1 VIRRARRRRPIAAA
15 ALLGLLLIVGGCTR
29 EGDQDTN
36 EGGPGSD
43 ANVAVEVLVTDDE
56 LAMPDS
62 VPAGLT
68 VFEVT
73 NNGTAEH
80 GFAIEGH
87 DEQLDQLAIDEL
99 ATLEV
104 ELEPGTYTVYSPM
117 PGDRDAGLERQL
129 TVTERVSDEAPLQD
143 DAVGP
148 SEEQQ
153 EIDDP

>member
-1 VIRRARRRRPIAAA
+1 MMRRARRSRPIAVT
-15 ALLGLLLIVGGCTR
+15 ALLGLLLIVVACTR
-29 EGDQDTN
+29 ESDEDTN

-43 ANVAVEVLVTDDE
+43 ANVAVEVLITDDE

-73 NNGTAEH
+73 NNGTSQH

-87 DEQLDQLAIDEL
+87 DEQLEQLAIDEL
-99 ATLEV
+99 ATLEL
-104 ELEPGTYTVYSPM
+104 ELDPGTYTVYSPT

-129 TVTERVSDEAPLQD
+129 TVTERASDEAPLRD

-148 SEEQQ
+148 SEEQE